1 MKKILKITG
10 ISLLALIILAFGAF
24 YTWSRFTY
32 GPSAAL
38 KKQVNIEQ
46 VEHKNDVYTFA
57 STKSDT
63 GIILYPGAKVE
74 PLSYAYIGNELMKKG
89 YSVFIPDMPFSFAIF
104 NTNKAQ
110 DIIKDHQTIK
120 HWYIGGHSLGGT
132 AAAMFAEKNQ
142 RQLDGLFFLASY
154 PASDELKSSSLN
166 VLSISGEKDGLAT
179 QEKIKQ
185 SKTNLPSQTVYH
197 EVKGGN
203 HAQFGMYG
211 KQKGDQ
217 PADIP
222 ALTQQKDIV
231 QTMLG
236 WLKPAKKLHKEDK
249 GLK

>member
-10 ISLLALIILAFGAF
+10 ITLLALIILAFGAF

-32 GPSAAL
+32 GPSEAL
-38 KKQVNIEQ
+38 KKQMKIEQ
-46 VEHKNDVYTFA
+46 VDHKNGVYSFEA
-57 STKSDT
+57 SKSDT

-74 PLSYAYIGNELMKKG
+74 PLAYAYLGNALMKKG

-104 NTNKAQ
+104 NTKKAD
-110 DIIKDHQTIK
+110 DILKSHPAIK

-132 AAAMFAEKNQ
+132 AAAMYAEKNQ
-142 RQLDGLFFLASY
+142 SKLDGLFFLASY
-154 PASDELKSSSLN
+154 PASDDLKQASLQ

-179 QEKIKQ
+179 REKIKK
-185 SKTNLPSQTVYH
+185 SKKQLPSQTVYH
-197 EVKGGN
+197 EIKGGN

-222 ALTQQKDIV
+222 VLTQQKDIV
-231 QTMLG
+231 QTMLE
-236 WLKPAKKLHKEDK
+236 WLKPAKKLP
-249 GLK
+249 

>member
-10 ISLLALIILAFGAF
+10 MTLLALIILAFGAF

-32 GPSAAL
+32 GPSEAL

-46 VEHKNDVYTFA
+46 VEHKNNVYTFKA
-57 STKSDT
+57 PKSDT

-74 PLSYAYIGNELMKKG
+74 PLAYAYIGDTLMKKG

-104 NTNKAQ
+104 NPNKAQ

-120 HWYIGGHSLGGT
+120 HWYIGGHSLGGA

-142 RQLDGLFFLASY
+142 SKLDGLFFLASY
-154 PASDELKSSSLN
+154 PASDDLKQSSLKI
-166 VLSISGEKDGLAT
+166 LSISGEKDGLAT
-179 QEKIKQ
+179 QEKIKK

-197 EVKGGN
+197 EIKGGN

-222 ALTQQKDIV
+222 ALSQQNDLI
-231 QTMLG
+231 QTMLD
-236 WLKPAKKLHKEDK
+236 WLKPAKKLP
-249 GLK
+249 

>member
-10 ISLLALIILAFGAF
+10 MTLLTLIILAFGAF

-32 GPSAAL
+32 EPSEAL

-46 VEHKNDVYTFA
+46 VEHKNDVYTFEA
-57 STKSDT
+57 PKSDT

-74 PLSYAYIGNELMKKG
+74 PLAYAYIGDALMKKG

-104 NTNKAQ
+104 NLNKAQ

-120 HWYIGGHSLGGT
+120 HWYIGGHSLGG
-132 AAAMFAEKNQ
+132 AAASMFAEKNQ
-142 RQLDGLFFLASY
+142 SKLDGLFFLASY
-154 PASDELKSSSLN
+154 PASDALKQSSLK

-179 QEKIKQ
+179 QEKIKK
-185 SKTNLPSQTVYH
+185 SKTNLPSQTVYQ
-197 EVKGGN
+197 EIKGGN

-222 ALTQQKDIV
+222 ALSQQNDLI
-231 QTMLG
+231 QTMLD
-236 WLKPAKKLHKEDK
+236 WLKPAKKLP
-249 GLK
+249 

>member
-1 MKKILKITG
+1 MEPVYIRTIC
-10 ISLLALIILAFGAF
+10 
-24 YTWSRFTY
+24 RF
-32 GPSAAL
+32 

-132 AAAMFAEKNQ
+132 AAAMFAEKTSASSTV
-142 RQLDGLFFLASY
+142 FF
-154 PASDELKSSSLN
+154 PC
-166 VLSISGEKDGLAT
+166 VLSSIR
-179 QEKIKQ
+179 
-185 SKTNLPSQTVYH
+185 
-197 EVKGGN
+197 
-203 HAQFGMYG
+203 
-211 KQKGDQ
+211 
-217 PADIP
+217 
-222 ALTQQKDIV
+222 
-231 QTMLG
+231 
-236 WLKPAKKLHKEDK
+236 
-249 GLK
+249 

>member
-10 ISLLALIILAFGAF
+10 MTLLALIILAFGAF

-32 GPSAAL
+32 GPSEAL

-46 VEHKNDVYTFA
+46 VEHKNNIYTFEA
-57 STKSDT
+57 PKSDT

-74 PLSYAYIGNELMKKG
+74 PLAYAYIGDTLMKKG

-104 NTNKAQ
+104 NLNKAQ

-120 HWYIGGHSLGGT
+120 HWYMGGHSLGG
-132 AAAMFAEKNQ
+132 AAASMFAEKNQ
-142 RQLDGLFFLASY
+142 SKLDGLFFLASY
-154 PASDELKSSSLN
+154 PASDALKQSSLK

-179 QEKIKQ
+179 QEKIKK

-197 EVKGGN
+197 EIKGGN

-222 ALTQQKDIV
+222 ALSQQNDLI
-231 QTMLG
+231 QTMLD
-236 WLKPAKKLHKEDK
+236 WLKPAKKLP
-249 GLK
+249 